1 MSENKKT
8 IVLIFPRGE
17 AIRNFFY
24 SGTAA
29 MLRKEARLV
38 IISVVPN
45 AAIGEELK
53 AGCDAFYKLE
63 PAHEP
68 YNVRLIR
75 EILDLAHNR
84 FIWTAASK
92 LRFNLRDQDAKT
104 LPHKLKRWAKK
115 TSATILANQSSLY
128 RLSSLEERFAQKSN
142 SVQQW
147 KAILKK
153 EKPSYVFNGSHIH
166 NKVSLPVVHA
176 AKSLG
181 IKIGTFLFSWDN
193 LTSQGRIIPM
203 YDQFMVWN
211 EAIKK
216 DLLAMYPHLKSDQAR
231 VVGTPQFDF
240 HFKTDWF
247 ETKEAFAAHQ
257 NLDATKPW
265 VLYTTGMPNHM
276 PHEPEI
282 VEMIADI
289 LQAHPDQPQL
299 ILRVYPKDTTNRF
312 EDLRERRPDIH
323 FQKVPWEPNWL
334 MPLKEDLALFTN
346 TLRHVALGINVASTV
361 SLELAIFDKPIINVA
376 FNPLSLDPQKLKY
389 ADYYEFE
396 HYKRVVS
403 YGGIALAFNPEELK
417 SQIQTALENP
427 EKFQAD
433 RKTLVQKFFGTEL
446 DGKSYQRIAEFQKK
460 LLIAIAK

>member
-1 MSENKKT
+1 MSDNKKT

-45 AAIGEELK
+45 ASIATELQ
-53 AGCDAFYKLE
+53 AGCDVFYPLE
-63 PAHEP
+63 PAQEP
-68 YNVRLIR
+68 YNLRLIR

-104 LPHKLKRWAKK
+104 LPQKLKRWAKK
-115 TSATILANQSSLY
+115 AAATILANQKSLY
-128 RLSSLEERFAQKSN
+128 WLSGLEERVAQESLSAKK
-142 SVQQW
+142 W
-147 KAILKK
+147 KGILQK
-153 EKPSYVFNGSHIH
+153 EQPAYVFNGSHIH

-176 AKSLG
+176 AKALG
-181 IKIGTFLFSWDN
+181 IKTGTFLFSWDN

-216 DLLAMYPHLKSDQAR
+216 DLLTMYPHLQSEQAQ

-240 HFKTDWF
+240 HFKTEWF
-247 ETKEAFAAHQ
+247 ETKEVFAAHQ
-257 NLDATKPW
+257 KLDATKPW

-276 PHEPEI
+276 PYEPEI
-282 VEMIADI
+282 VELIADI
-289 LQAHPDQPQL
+289 LKTHPEQPQL

-312 EDLRERRPDIH
+312 EDLRARRKDIH
-323 FQKVPWEPNWL
+323 FQQVPWEPNWL

-346 TLRHVALGINVASTV
+346 TLRHVSLGINVASTV
-361 SLELAIFDKPIINVA
+361 SLELAIFNKPIINVA
-376 FNPLSLDPQKLKY
+376 FNPPSLNPAQLKY
-389 ADYYEFE
+389 ADYYGFE
-396 HYKRVVS
+396 HYKRVIS
-403 YGGIALAFNPEELK
+403 YGGIALAHNPAQLENLI
-417 SQIQTALENP
+417 SDALAHPTRDTTARTAL
-427 EKFQAD
+427 
-433 RKTLVQKFFGTEL
+433 VQQFFGAEL
-446 DGKSYQRIAEFQKK
+446 DGKSFERVGELIKK
-460 LLIAIAK
+460 QS